1 MKKIFSLIPRYVI
14 VLILVVVVF
23 GGGLL
28 AIVNQG
34 EMGLTV
40 GQKDGKEVATVSTS
54 EPTPAPTSKPTPAP
68 TSKPTSAPTSKPTPA
83 PTSKPTPAPTSKPT
97 PTPAPTSEPT
107 LAPTSEPTP
116 APTSKPT
123 PTPAP
128 TSEPTPAPT
137 SKPEKPSEADE
148 YYNNNAVVVKI
159 IDANE
164 SSDVPTEAEVA
175 NILHARGFGNYPIT
189 YEYDMGGEYVDQVEI
204 TKDVETKRPMYETY
218 YIAEC
223 GDVWSIF
230 VINGMIMANP
240 ASYNLESKLGVQLL
254 VSESEELTSYDSA
267 TNKFYVTIPKET
279 AVIVKTV
286 DKIDAETLNQLT
298 REEIDKL

>member
-68 TSKPTSAPTSKPTPA
+68 TSKPTSAPTSTPTPAPTSKPTSA
-83 PTSKPTPAPTSKPT
+83 PTSKPTPAPTSK
-97 PTPAPTSEPT
+97 
-107 LAPTSEPTP
+107 PTP

>member
-54 EPTPAPTSKPTPAP
+54 EPTPAPTSK
-68 TSKPTSAPTSKPTPA
+68 
-83 PTSKPTPAPTSKPT
+83 
-97 PTPAPTSEPT
+97 
-107 LAPTSEPTP
+107 PTP

-298 REEIDKL
+298 RVEIDKL

>member
-97 PTPAPTSEPT
+97 PAPTSK
-107 LAPTSEPTP
+107 PTP